1 MRKSTK
7 STLLLSRKLKV
18 SDKLFQTLSTSSSAD
33 SLPAVLIHC
42 RPSDHVQLFPAAPIL
57 SQHRPTFV
65 SKLSWTVTPVTAF
78 QKNKVNHC
86 QIKIFKIDCVSI
98 FDTCFSLICLQTF

>member
-18 SDKLFQTLSTSSSAD
+18 SDRLFQTLSTSSSAD
-33 SLPAVLIHC
+33 NLPAVLIHC
-42 RPSDHVQLFPAAPIL
+42 SDHVQLFPVAPIL

-65 SKLSWTVTPVTAF
+65 SKLSWTVTQVTAF

-86 QIKIFKIDCVSI
+86 QIKKFKIDCVSI